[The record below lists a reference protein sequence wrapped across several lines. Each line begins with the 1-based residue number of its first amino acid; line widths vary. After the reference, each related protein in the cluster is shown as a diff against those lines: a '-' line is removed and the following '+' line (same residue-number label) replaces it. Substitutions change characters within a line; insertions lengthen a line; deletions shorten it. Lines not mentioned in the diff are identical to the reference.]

1 MFHTTR
7 KGVIEE
13 NSRWRNLCQL
23 SESDI
28 DKEDLQSLYCYYSM
42 KRSKP
47 RTERSSLMNVGRR
60 VDYAVRALSFLAG
73 QPAGKIVSR
82 ADIEKSQDIPSFYL
96 SKIMKDLVAGGLVRS
111 HIGSKGGFSLAKI
124 ATGIT
129 IKDVYETV
137 ERPLVLMDC
146 LEKGAD
152 YCSYCS
158 VCTQKSIWEEAQ
170 KILAEFLGRI
180 SIADIADKQGL
191 KGRLVGRLQR
201 VG

>member
-1 MFHTTR
+1 
-7 KGVIEE
+7 
-13 NSRWRNLCQL
+13 
-23 SESDI
+23 
-28 DKEDLQSLYCYYSM
+28 
-42 KRSKP
+42 
-47 RTERSSLMNVGRR
+47 MNIGRR

-73 QPAGKIVSR
+73 QPPEKIISR

-111 HIGSKGGFSLAKI
+111 HIGSKGGFTLAKL
-124 ATGIT
+124 ASSIT

-146 LEKGAD
+146 LERGAD

-170 KILAEFLGRI
+170 KVLADFLGRI
-180 SIADIADKQGL
+180 SINDIADRQGL
-191 KGRLVGRLQR
+191 KERLITAPLQR
-201 VG
+201 AI